1 MIRHNNQKCRTRTAR
16 LKDAGG
22 FRTARPRDTWE
33 RVDAPKFAGEVHQV
47 DGFKGANVEDDEGKS
62 YPVKTVLAVPAASQD
77 VDLGIETG
85 PGGGRRARQREMLQ
99 DYATNLTGHLPSTG
113 FTLARVG
120 QLLRGMRGF
129 QDTADVYGS
138 RKTGRIVNFLKLYPK
153 LFSIHGSGPKI
164 KVFPAAPPS
173 PKRRVQCKSAA
184 LVAARH
190 RLPESERNVGSKKIL
205 APLTGSSRTRRERD
219 MGPILQDRGHRHA
232 RYEAYKVA
240 TTLGEARRLGATSQ
254 DISLDVTAGA
264 LTLL

>member
-1 MIRHNNQKCRTRTAR
+1 MPSSRRC
-16 LKDAGG
+16 KDAGG

-47 DGFKGANVEDDEGKS
+47 DGFKGANVEDDERKS

-129 QDTADVYGS
+129 LNTATLYGPS
-138 RKTGRIVNFLKLYPK
+138 KTGRIVNFLKLYPK
-153 LFSIHGSGPKI
+153 HFQMQGSGPKI
-164 KVFPAAPPS
+164 KVLPAAPP
-173 PKRRVQCKSAA
+173 PPQPARVQVGGASGSAA
-184 LVAARH
+184 
-190 RLPESERNVGSKKIL
+190 P
-205 APLTGSSRTRRERD
+205 RERAE
-219 MGPILQDRGHRHA
+219 RGLEEDPRAPYRKFPNEQRARYGANPARPGTPRHG
-232 RYEAYKVA
+232 RYEAYKIA
-240 TTLGEARRLGATSQ
+240 TNFLEARRLEATSQ
-254 DISLDVTAGA
+254 DISLDVAAGA